1 MLQLLLYVACGFLCL
16 IQSLVSES
24 LKIGC
29 CDWLEM
35 WPIQQLELCGAVL
48 WYHKALCVSGCCA
61 GAVFWVGTWSLTGR
75 FGVVHQWSS
84 SGPRHQRCIY
94 TSRTADVWESH
105 DGRTTPSWWTVSAWQ
120 CRHSAAAE
128 TRPERHGDNVCS
140 RHTRPVRHCMSYSL
154 VVVDSPPLDNLW
166 AMIIV

>member
-1 MLQLLLYVACGFLCL
+1 MPSVTIVTVCGVW
-16 IQSLVSES
+16 VSVPDPVTCVREPENWV
-24 LKIGC
+24 L
-29 CDWLEM
+29 WLTWE
-35 WPIQQLELCGAVL
+35 QQLELCGAVL